1 MGKYLNVLKE
11 KSFGA
16 YKTGLY
22 SNGTIY
28 FGSILS
34 VILSALFILGI
45 SVGIGF
51 YFNEIFIKQ

>member
-1 MGKYLNVLKE
+1 MGKVLNFLKE

-22 SNGTIY
+22 SNGTIN

-34 VILSALFILGI
+34 VILSALFIIGI
-45 SVGIGF
+45 SVGIGV
-51 YFNEIFIKQ
+51 YFNEIFIQ